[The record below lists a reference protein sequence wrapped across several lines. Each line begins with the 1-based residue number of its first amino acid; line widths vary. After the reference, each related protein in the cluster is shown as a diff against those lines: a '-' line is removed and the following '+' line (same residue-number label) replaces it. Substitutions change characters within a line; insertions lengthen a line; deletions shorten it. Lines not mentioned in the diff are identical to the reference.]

1 MHFPLGL
8 LLVFL
13 GQAPQSTQPSQP
25 ARPAV
30 ATASIEGVVVRSG
43 TDEAIAGVDVELTRV
58 EGTAAAPMT
67 PQATQYVSTML
78 QGGGPGGPL
87 PPPVIAAEVKYAKTG
102 SDGKFAF
109 KDLKEGKYRL
119 VTV

>member
-8 LLVFL
+8 LLVVL

-25 ARPAV
+25 ARPVV

-67 PQATQYVSTML
+67 PQATQYVNNAML
-78 QGGGPGGPL
+78 LGGGNGGPL
-87 PPPVIAAEVKYAKTG
+87 PPPAIAAEVKYAKTG
-102 SDGKFAF
+102 SDGRFAF
-109 KDLKEGKYRL
+109 KDLK
-119 VTV
+119 